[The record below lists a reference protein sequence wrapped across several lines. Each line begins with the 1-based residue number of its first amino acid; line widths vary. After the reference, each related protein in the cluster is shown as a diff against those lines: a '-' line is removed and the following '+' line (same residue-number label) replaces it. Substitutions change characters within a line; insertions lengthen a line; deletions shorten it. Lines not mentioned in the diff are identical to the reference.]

1 MMMRRMKSPRFVA
14 RGMLDCNQPRY
25 LLKFEQLYLSKP
37 IRDGAASPV
46 LPREARL
53 RNLIKSL
60 KKVKEQLQMQHQ
72 KTFIGKVPVMLH
84 SIYCLLNGL
93 ADHDLCELNGCL
105 LDPDGYFIIN
115 GSEKVLIAQEKM
127 ATNTTF
133 VFAKKDSKYA
143 YTGECRSCL
152 ENSFDPPSGLAY
164 WQEEDSSPTKD

>member
-115 GSEKVLIAQEKM
+115 GSEKTGVE
-127 ATNTTF
+127 
-133 VFAKKDSKYA
+133 VDSW
-143 YTGECRSCL
+143 EEQS
-152 ENSFDPPSGLAY
+152 PPNLPHPGRHIQGALPLQMVISLF
-164 WQEEDSSPTKD
+164 